1 MLRTAL
7 TLAALTGRAVEVSNI
22 RAGRKVPGLRPQ
34 HLLSALA
41 ASKVTSGRVEGAR
54 TGSRTMRFIP
64 GPSVRPGD
72 YAFDVAEETGSAGS
86 TALVFQTIALPLA
99 FAPGPSS
106 VAIKGGTHVAW
117 SPPADY
123 LREVY
128 LPAIAPMGLSFSV
141 EVPLWGFYPIGGGE
155 LDVRIDPADPPIR
168 PLSLVERGT
177 LKRASVLSVV
187 SNLPLSIA
195 QRQLAAARKGLR
207 GLLVDAA
214 GECREVPG
222 PGRGTFLFITIEFE
236 NIKAGF
242 SALGERGKP
251 AEEVGAEAARLACA
265 YLDSTGAADP
275 HLADQLAL
283 PMALARGMSTL
294 TTTEITGHLLTNI
307 DIIKAFLDVEFAVT
321 GRAGGPGAVQVDGA
335 GFVPHGQGKMI

>member
-1 MLRTAL
+1 MRSSL
-7 TLAALTGRAVEVSNI
+7 TLAALTGSAVEVSNI

-34 HLLSALA
+34 HLLSAMA
-41 ASKVTSGRVEGAR
+41 ASRVTSGRIEGAG
-54 TGSRTMRFIP
+54 TGSRSMRFMP
-64 GPSVRPGD
+64 GPCVRPGD
-72 YAFDVAEETGSAGS
+72 YAFDVAKGTGSAGS
-86 TALVFQTIALPLA
+86 ATLVFQTLGLPLA
-99 FAPGPSS
+99 FAPGTSS
-106 VAIKGGTHVAW
+106 VVIKGGTHVAW

-128 LPAIAPMGLSFSV
+128 LPAIAPMGVSFSV

-155 LDVRIDPADPPIR
+155 LDVRIDPVDPPLK
-168 PLSLVERGT
+168 PLSLTERGT
-177 LKRASVLSVV
+177 IRGASILSVV

-195 QRQLAAARKGLR
+195 ERQLAAARKGLR
-207 GLLVDAA
+207 GLSIDAA
-214 GECREVPG
+214 VECREVPG

-251 AEEVGAEAARLACA
+251 AEEVGAEAARLAVT

-283 PMALARGMSTL
+283 LMALARGRSTL
-294 TTTEITGHLLTNI
+294 TTTEVTGHLLTNI
-307 DIIKAFLDVEFAVT
+307 DIIKAFLDVEFIVT
-321 GRAGGPGAVQVDGA
+321 GRPGGPGTVQVDGA
-335 GFVPHGQGKMI
+335 GFVPHGDGKKI